1 MSDSSVL
8 TAESREKVG
17 TRPSRALRSEG
28 RIPAN
33 LQADAKNGHLDF
45 SINENEFLAARRR
58 HVHLYDIELTG
69 EKHSAVIRELVWD
82 TFGDKII
89 HVEFRRVTRGV
100 EIESEVE
107 LVAVG
112 QAAGVVNLIVSHLT
126 INSIPSKIPDKLEI
140 SVAGLEEGSTLKA
153 LDIELPDGVSLA
165 SDGDVDVV
173 TVFES
178 RVAKIDEAAEEA
190 AEGEGEGEGEG
201 GDTDS
206 TPEDEAGE

>member
-33 LQADAKNGHLDF
+33 LQADADNAHVDF
-45 SINENEFLAARRR
+45 SINENEFLASRRR
-58 HVHLYDIELTG
+58 HVHLYDIELAG
-69 EKHSAVIRELVWD
+69 GKHSAVVRELQWD

-100 EIESEVE
+100 ELESEVE
-107 LVAVG
+107 LQAVG
-112 QAAGVVNLIVSHLT
+112 QAAGVVNLIVGQLT
-126 INSIPSKIPDKLEI
+126 IKSIPSKIPDKLEI

-153 LDIELPDGVSLA
+153 SDVEMPDGVILVT
-165 SDGDVDVV
+165 DGDVDVV
-173 TVFES
+173 TVFGS
-178 RVAKIDEAAEEA
+178 RASRLEEEAEAA
-190 AEGEGEGEGEG
+190 AEGEGEGEDAEPTTDGDEGE
-201 GDTDS
+201 
-206 TPEDEAGE
+206 

>member
-28 RIPAN
+28 RIPAT
-33 LQADAKNGHLDF
+33 LQADAENAHVDF

-69 EKHSAVIRELVWD
+69 DKHSAVVRELQWD

-100 EIESEVE
+100 EIESDVE
-107 LVAVG
+107 LQAVG
-112 QAAGVVNLIVSHLT
+112 QAAGVVNLIVSQLT
-126 INSIPSKIPDKLEI
+126 IKSIPSKIPDKLEI

-153 LDIELPDGVSLA
+153 SEVEMPDGVTLVTDA
-165 SDGDVDVV
+165 DVDVV
-173 TVFES
+173 TVFGS
-178 RVAKIDEAAEEA
+178 RASKLEEEA
-190 AEGEGEGEGEG
+190 EASAEGEGEGEDAEPSSDGDSGE
-201 GDTDS
+201 
-206 TPEDEAGE
+206 

>member
-33 LQADAKNGHLDF
+33 LQADADNAHVDF
-45 SINENEFLAARRR
+45 SINENEFLASRRR
-58 HVHLYDIELTG
+58 HVHLYDIELAG
-69 EKHSAVIRELVWD
+69 GKHSAVVRELQWD

-100 EIESEVE
+100 ELESEVE
-107 LVAVG
+107 LQAVG
-112 QAAGVVNLIVSHLT
+112 QAAGVVNLIVGQLT
-126 INSIPSKIPDKLEI
+126 IKSIPSKIPDKLEI

-153 LDIELPDGVSLA
+153 SEVEMPDGVTLVT
-165 SDGDVDVV
+165 DGDVDVV
-173 TVFES
+173 TVFGS
-178 RVAKIDEAAEEA
+178 RASRLEEEA
-190 AEGEGEGEGEG
+190 EAEAEGEGEGEDAEPTADGDSGE
-201 GDTDS
+201 
-206 TPEDEAGE
+206 

>member
-33 LQADAKNGHLDF
+33 LQADAENGHLDF
-45 SINENEFLAARRR
+45 SINENEFLAARRH

-82 TFGDKII
+82 TFGDKIL

-100 EIESEVE
+100 EIESEIE
-107 LVAVG
+107 LVAIG

-153 LDIELPDGVSLA
+153 SDIELPEGVSLA
-165 SDGDVDVV
+165 GDSDVDVV

-178 RVAKIDEAAEEA
+178 RVAKVEEEAA
-190 AEGEGEGEGEG
+190 AEGEGEGEGDNAEPSS
-201 GDTDS
+201 D
-206 TPEDEAGE
+206 EDAGE

>member
-33 LQADAKNGHLDF
+33 LQADADNAHVDF
-45 SINENEFLAARRR
+45 SINENEFLASRRR
-58 HVHLYDIELTG
+58 HVHLYDIELAG
-69 EKHSAVIRELVWD
+69 GKHSAVVRELQWD

-100 EIESEVE
+100 ELESEVE
-107 LVAVG
+107 LQAVG
-112 QAAGVVNLIVSHLT
+112 QAAGVVNLIVGQLT
-126 INSIPSKIPDKLEI
+126 IKSIPSKIPDKLEI

-153 LDIELPDGVSLA
+153 SEVEMPDGVTLVTDA
-165 SDGDVDVV
+165 DVDVV
-173 TVFES
+173 TVFGS
-178 RVAKIDEAAEEA
+178 RASKLEEEA
-190 AEGEGEGEGEG
+190 EASAEGEGEGEDAEPSSDGDSGE
-201 GDTDS
+201 
-206 TPEDEAGE
+206 

>member
-33 LQADAKNGHLDF
+33 LQADADNAHVDF
-45 SINENEFLAARRR
+45 SINENEFLASRRR
-58 HVHLYDIELTG
+58 HVHLYDIELAG
-69 EKHSAVIRELVWD
+69 GKHSAVVRELQWD

-100 EIESEVE
+100 ELKSEVE
-107 LVAVG
+107 LQAVG
-112 QAAGVVNLIVSHLT
+112 QAAGVVNLIVGQLT
-126 INSIPSKIPDKLEI
+126 IKSIPSKIPDKLEI

-153 LDIELPDGVSLA
+153 SEVEMPDGVTLVTDA
-165 SDGDVDVV
+165 DVDVV
-173 TVFES
+173 TVFGS
-178 RVAKIDEAAEEA
+178 RASKLEEEA
-190 AEGEGEGEGEG
+190 EASAEGEGEGEDAEPTTDGDSGE
-201 GDTDS
+201 
-206 TPEDEAGE
+206 

>member
-33 LQADAKNGHLDF
+33 LQADADNAHVDF
-45 SINENEFLAARRR
+45 SINENEFLASRRR
-58 HVHLYDIELTG
+58 HVHLYDIELAG
-69 EKHSAVIRELVWD
+69 GKHSAVVRELQWD

-100 EIESEVE
+100 ELESEVE
-107 LVAVG
+107 LQAVG
-112 QAAGVVNLIVSHLT
+112 QAAGVVNLIVGQLT
-126 INSIPSKIPDKLEI
+126 IKSIPSKIPDKLEI

-153 LDIELPDGVSLA
+153 SEVEMPDGVTLVTDA
-165 SDGDVDVV
+165 DVDVV
-173 TVFES
+173 TVFGS
-178 RVAKIDEAAEEA
+178 RASKLEEEA
-190 AEGEGEGEGEG
+190 EASAEGEGEGEDAEPTTDGDSGE
-201 GDTDS
+201 
-206 TPEDEAGE
+206 

>member
-33 LQADAKNGHLDF
+33 LQADADNAHVDF
-45 SINENEFLAARRR
+45 SINENEFLASRRR
-58 HVHLYDIELTG
+58 HVHLYDIELAG
-69 EKHSAVIRELVWD
+69 GKHSAVVRELQWD

-100 EIESEVE
+100 ELESEVE
-107 LVAVG
+107 LQAVG
-112 QAAGVVNLIVSHLT
+112 QAAGVVNLIVGQLT
-126 INSIPSKIPDKLEI
+126 IKSIPSKIPDKLEI

-153 LDIELPDGVSLA
+153 SEVEMPDGVTLVT
-165 SDGDVDVV
+165 DGDVDVV
-173 TVFES
+173 TVFGS
-178 RVAKIDEAAEEA
+178 RASRLEEEA
-190 AEGEGEGEGEG
+190 EAEGEGEGEDAEPTADGDSGE
-201 GDTDS
+201 
-206 TPEDEAGE
+206 

>member
-33 LQADAKNGHLDF
+33 LQADADNAHVDF
-45 SINENEFLAARRR
+45 SINENEFLASRRR
-58 HVHLYDIELTG
+58 HVHLYDIELAG
-69 EKHSAVIRELVWD
+69 GKHSAVVRELQWD

-100 EIESEVE
+100 ELETEVE
-107 LVAVG
+107 LQAVG
-112 QAAGVVNLIVSHLT
+112 QAAGVVNLIVGQLT
-126 INSIPSKIPDKLEI
+126 IKSIPSKIPDKLEI

-153 LDIELPDGVSLA
+153 SEVEMPDGVTLVTDA
-165 SDGDVDVV
+165 DVDVV
-173 TVFES
+173 TVFGS
-178 RVAKIDEAAEEA
+178 RASKLEEEA
-190 AEGEGEGEGEG
+190 EASAEGEGEGEDAEPTTDGDSGE
-201 GDTDS
+201 
-206 TPEDEAGE
+206 

>member
-33 LQADAKNGHLDF
+33 LQADADNAHVDF
-45 SINENEFLAARRR
+45 SINENEFLASRRR
-58 HVHLYDIELTG
+58 HVHLYDIELAG
-69 EKHSAVIRELVWD
+69 GKHSAVVRELQWD

-100 EIESEVE
+100 ELESEVE
-107 LVAVG
+107 LQAVG
-112 QAAGVVNLIVSHLT
+112 QAAGVVNLIVGQLT
-126 INSIPSKIPDKLEI
+126 IKSIPSKIPDKLEI

-153 LDIELPDGVSLA
+153 SDVEMPDGVTLVT
-165 SDGDVDVV
+165 DGDVDVV
-173 TVFES
+173 TVFGS
-178 RVAKIDEAAEEA
+178 RASRLEEEAEAA
-190 AEGEGEGEGEG
+190 AEGEGEGEDAEPTTD
-201 GDTDS
+201 GD
-206 TPEDEAGE
+206 AGE

>member
-33 LQADAKNGHLDF
+33 LQADADNAHVDF
-45 SINENEFLAARRR
+45 SINENEFLASRRR
-58 HVHLYDIELTG
+58 HVHLYDIELAG
-69 EKHSAVIRELVWD
+69 GKHSAVVRELQWD

-100 EIESEVE
+100 ELESEVE
-107 LVAVG
+107 LQAVG
-112 QAAGVVNLIVSHLT
+112 QAASVVNLIVGQLT
-126 INSIPSKIPDKLEI
+126 IKSIPSKIPDKLEI

-153 LDIELPDGVSLA
+153 SEVEMPDGVTLVT
-165 SDGDVDVV
+165 DGDVDVV
-173 TVFES
+173 TVFGS
-178 RVAKIDEAAEEA
+178 RASRLEEEA
-190 AEGEGEGEGEG
+190 EAEAEGEGEGEDAEPTADGDSGE
-201 GDTDS
+201 
-206 TPEDEAGE
+206 

>member
-33 LQADAKNGHLDF
+33 LQADADNAHVDF

-69 EKHSAVIRELVWD
+69 DKHSAVVRELQWD

-100 EIESEVE
+100 EIESDVE
-107 LVAVG
+107 LQAVG
-112 QAAGVVNLIVSHLT
+112 QAAGVVNLIVSQLT
-126 INSIPSKIPDKLEI
+126 IKSIPSKIPDRLEI

-153 LDIELPDGVSLA
+153 SEVEMPDGVTLVTDA
-165 SDGDVDVV
+165 DVDVV
-173 TVFES
+173 TVFGS
-178 RVAKIDEAAEEA
+178 RASKLEEEEEA
-190 AEGEGEGEGEG
+190 SAEGEAEGEDAEPSSDGDSGE
-201 GDTDS
+201 
-206 TPEDEAGE
+206 